1 MRKKRNVDIDQHT
14 VPTQQETVLTPFQGN
29 ISLQDNVAYGQ
40 VGSRIRK

>member
-1 MRKKRNVDIDQHT
+1 MRKKRDVDI
-14 VPTQQETVLTPFQGN
+14 VSTQQESMSQLTPFQGN